1 MTDSIKL
8 LRVSAGLDDQKFD
21 TISEDRVLTGA
32 PTERLNNVF
41 TNTKENFFCG
51 VWESTTGKWN
61 LDYTE
66 DEFCYLIE
74 GKAILT
80 DSDGHS
86 EVLNPGD
93 GFVIPAGYKGTW
105 ETIGS
110 AKKFYSIY
118 EQA

>member
-1 MTDSIKL
+1 MNQAIKL
-8 LRVSAGLDDQKFD
+8 LRVSASLDAMPSEK
-21 TISEDRVLTGA
+21 ISEDRVITGA

-61 LDYTE
+61 LNYTE

-80 DSDGHS
+80 DSEGNS
-86 EVLNPGD
+86 EEINPGD
-93 GFVIPAGYKGTW
+93 GFVIPAGYQGTW
-105 ETIGS
+105 ETIGT

-118 EQA
+118 EEA

>member
-1 MTDSIKL
+1 MTSQIKL
-8 LRVSAGLDDQKFD
+8 LRVSPSLDQK
-21 TISEDRVLTGA
+21 TSEKIAEDRVISGA
-32 PTERLNNVF
+32 PAERLNNVF

-61 LDYTE
+61 ISYTE

-80 DSDGHS
+80 DSEGHS
-86 EVLNPGD
+86 EQVNPGD

-105 ETIGS
+105 ETIGF

-118 EQA
+118 EQS

>member
-1 MTDSIKL
+1 MTSPIKL
-8 LRVSAGLDDQKFD
+8 LRVSPSLEGKTSDKIAA
-21 TISEDRVLTGA
+21 DRVISGA
-32 PTERLNNVF
+32 PSERLNNVF

-61 LDYTE
+61 LSYTE

-80 DSDGHS
+80 DSEGYAEHI
-86 EVLNPGD
+86 NPGD

-118 EQA
+118 EAA